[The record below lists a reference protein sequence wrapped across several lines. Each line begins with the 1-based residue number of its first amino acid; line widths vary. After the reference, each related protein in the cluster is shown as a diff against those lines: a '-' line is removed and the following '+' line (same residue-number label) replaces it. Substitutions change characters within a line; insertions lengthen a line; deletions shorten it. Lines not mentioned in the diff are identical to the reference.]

1 MEHAQHHLSPNKE
14 QRLMTRRSR
23 LWRLLAVLGVLAL
36 LAAACGDDDDDSE
49 GAQDDTTE
57 TTEEGGDRAGALEG
71 MRGTTP
77 LPAELPEEFRTRIQ
91 EVDPEVEDIN
101 YAAESYDAVVI
112 ITLAAQI
119 AGSDGIELASEI
131 NGVTRDGEKC
141 TEYAQCLELV
151 QAGTDIDYDGVSGP
165 LEFAGNGEPT
175 LGTYGLLEFGSD
187 NRLLEDPENQSAEFT
202 PEEVEAIPETPP
214 EGTRAG
220 DGVLKIGTLLP
231 ETGTLSFLGPPMI
244 AASKLG
250 VQEVNENGGY
260 GGQDVALTEGDSG
273 DTSTDTA
280 NSTVDRELSE
290 NVDAIIG
297 AASSAVTLT
306 VIDKVVNAGVVLFS
320 PANTSAALSDYPD
333 KGLYFRDAPPDALQ
347 GEVLAGMIADDGHS
361 TLALMVLNDPYGT
374 GLADAVEENFTA
386 SGGEVVERIEY
397 DPQAS
402 TFDAEVQRL
411 ADADPDAIALI
422 TFEEGSRILATMVE
436 QGIGPRDLSIY
447 GVDGNMGNALG
458 EDFDAGE

>member
-1 MEHAQHHLSPNKE
+1 
-14 QRLMTRRSR
+14 MTRRFL
-23 LWRLLAVLGVLAL
+23 LWRLLALLGALSL
-36 LAAACGDDDDDSE
+36 LAAACGDDDDD
-49 GAQDDTTE
+49 
-57 TTEEGGDRAGALEG
+57 GGDDQAAQEDDGGSEAGALEG

-77 LPAELPEEFRTRIQ
+77 LPETVPDEFRSRVEEI
-91 EVDPEVEDIN
+91 DPEVDDIN
-101 YAAESYDAVVI
+101 YAAESYDAVVTI
-112 ITLAAQI
+112 ALAAQI
-119 AGSDGIELASEI
+119 ADSDGIELASEI

-141 TEYAQCLELV
+141 TTYEDCLELV
-151 QAGTDIDYDGVSGP
+151 EAGTDIDYDGLSGP
-165 LEFAGNGEPT
+165 MEFAGNGEPT
-175 LGTYGLLEFGSD
+175 LGNYGLLEFGAD
-187 NRLLEDPENQSAEFT
+187 NRLLEDPDTQSAEFT
-202 PEEVEAIPETPP
+202 AEEVAAIPDVPV

-220 DGVLKIGTLLP
+220 DGVLKLGSLLP

-244 AASKLG
+244 AATKLG
-250 VQEVNENGGY
+250 VQDLNEAGGFN
-260 GGQDVALTEGDSG
+260 GQDVQLTEGDSG

-290 NVDAIIG
+290 NVDAIVG

-306 VIDKVVNAGVVLFS
+306 VIDKIANAGVVMFS
-320 PANTSAALSDYPD
+320 PANTSAALTDYPD

-347 GEVLAGMIADDGHS
+347 GEVLAGMIADDGNS

-374 GLADAVEENFTA
+374 GLADAVVENFEA

-402 TFDAEVQRL
+402 TFDAEVQRI

-436 QGIGPRDLSIY
+436 SGIGPRDLAVY

-458 EDFDAGE
+458 QDFDAGK

>member
-1 MEHAQHHLSPNKE
+1 
-14 QRLMTRRSR
+14 MTRRSR
-23 LWRLLAVLGVLAL
+23 LWRLLALLSIFAL
-36 LAAACGDDDDDSE
+36 FAAACGDDDDGGDE
-49 GAQDDTTE
+49 GAQDDTSE
-57 TTEEGGDRAGALEG
+57 TTEGDTAGALEG

-77 LPAELPEEFRTRIQ
+77 LPESVPDEFRSRVAEI
-91 EVDPEVEDIN
+91 DPEVDDIN
-101 YAAESYDAVVI
+101 YAAESYDAVIVV
-112 ITLAAQI
+112 TLAAQI
-119 AGSDGIELASEI
+119 AGSDGIEYASEI

-141 TEYAQCLELV
+141 TTYQDCLELV

-165 LEFAGNGEPT
+165 MEFAGNGEPT
-175 LGTYGLLEFGSD
+175 LGTYGLLEFGPD

-202 PEEVEAIPETPP
+202 PEEIAEIPDVPV

-220 DGVLKIGTLLP
+220 DGVLKFGTLLP
-231 ETGTLSFLGPPMI
+231 ETGSLSFLGPPMI
-244 AASKLG
+244 AATKLG
-250 VQEVNENGGY
+250 VQDVNEAGGFN
-260 GGQDVALTEGDSG
+260 GQDVQLTEGDSG

-280 NSTVDRELSE
+280 NTTVDRELSE

-320 PANTSAALSDYPD
+320 PANTSAALTPYPD

-361 TLALMVLNDPYGT
+361 TLGLLVLNDPYGT
-374 GLADAVEENFTA
+374 GLADAIVENFEA

-402 TFDAEVQRL
+402 TFDAEVQRIG
-411 ADADPDAIALI
+411 DADPDAVALV

-436 QGIGPRDLSIY
+436 AGIGPRDISVY

-458 EDFDAGE
+458 EDFEAGE

>member
-1 MEHAQHHLSPNKE
+1 
-14 QRLMTRRSR
+14 MTRRSR
-23 LWRLLAVLGVLAL
+23 LWRLLALLSIFAL
-36 LAAACGDDDDDSE
+36 FAAACGDDDDGGDE
-49 GAQDDTTE
+49 GAQDDTSESTE
-57 TTEEGGDRAGALEG
+57 ADETAGALEG

-77 LPAELPEEFRTRIQ
+77 LPESVPDEFRSRVAEI
-91 EVDPEVEDIN
+91 DPEVDDIN
-101 YAAESYDAVVI
+101 YAAESYDAVVVV
-112 ITLAAQI
+112 TLAAQI
-119 AGSDGIELASEI
+119 AGSDGIEYASEI

-141 TEYAQCLELV
+141 TTYQDCLELV

-165 LEFAGNGEPT
+165 MEFAGNGEPT
-175 LGTYGLLEFGSD
+175 LGTYGLLEFGPD

-202 PEEVEAIPETPP
+202 PEEIEAIPDVPV

-220 DGVLKIGTLLP
+220 DGVLKFGTLLP
-231 ETGTLSFLGPPMI
+231 ETGSLSFLGPPMI
-244 AASKLG
+244 AATKLG
-250 VQEVNENGGY
+250 VQDVNEAGGFN
-260 GGQDVALTEGDSG
+260 GQDVKLTEGDSG

-280 NSTVDRELSE
+280 NTTVDRELSE

-320 PANTSAALSDYPD
+320 PANTSAALTPYPD

-361 TLALMVLNDPYGT
+361 TLGLLVLNDPYGT
-374 GLADAVEENFTA
+374 GLADAIVENFEA

-402 TFDAEVQRL
+402 TFDAEVQRIG
-411 ADADPDAIALI
+411 DADPDAVALV

-436 QGIGPRDLSIY
+436 SGIGPRDIAVY

-458 EDFDAGE
+458 EDFEAGE

>member
-1 MEHAQHHLSPNKE
+1 
-14 QRLMTRRSR
+14 MTRRSR
-23 LWRLLAVLGVLAL
+23 LWRLLALLSIFAL
-36 LAAACGDDDDDSE
+36 FAAACGDDDDGGDE
-49 GAQDDTTE
+49 GAQDDTSESTE
-57 TTEEGGDRAGALEG
+57 ADETAGALEG

-77 LPAELPEEFRTRIQ
+77 LPESVPDEFRSRVAEI
-91 EVDPEVEDIN
+91 DPEVDDIN
-101 YAAESYDAVVI
+101 YAAESYDAVVVV
-112 ITLAAQI
+112 TLAAQI
-119 AGSDGIELASEI
+119 AGSDGIEYASEI

-141 TEYAQCLELV
+141 TTYQDCLELV

-165 LEFAGNGEPT
+165 MEFAGNGEPT
-175 LGTYGLLEFGSD
+175 LGTYGLLEFGPD

-202 PEEVEAIPETPP
+202 PEEIEAIPDVPV

-220 DGVLKIGTLLP
+220 DGVLKFGTLLP
-231 ETGTLSFLGPPMI
+231 ETGSLSFLGPPMI
-244 AASKLG
+244 AATKLG
-250 VQEVNENGGY
+250 VQDVNEAGGFN
-260 GGQDVALTEGDSG
+260 GQDVQLTEGDSG

-280 NSTVDRELSE
+280 NTTVDRELSE

-320 PANTSAALSDYPD
+320 PANTSAALTPYPD
-333 KGLYFRDAPPDALQ
+333 KGLDFRDAPPDALQ

-361 TLALMVLNDPYGT
+361 TLGLLVLNDPYGT
-374 GLADAVEENFTA
+374 GLADAIVENFEA

-402 TFDAEVQRL
+402 TFDAEVQRIG
-411 ADADPDAIALI
+411 DADPDAVALV

-436 QGIGPRDLSIY
+436 SGIGPRDIAVY

-458 EDFDAGE
+458 EDFEAGE